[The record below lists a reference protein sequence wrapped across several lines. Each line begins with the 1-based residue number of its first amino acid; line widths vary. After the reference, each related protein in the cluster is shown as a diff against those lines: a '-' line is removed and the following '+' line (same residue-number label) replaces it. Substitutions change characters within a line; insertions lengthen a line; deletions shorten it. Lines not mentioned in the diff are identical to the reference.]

1 MRLQLALDLVT
12 LKEARALLEDLGD
25 LLDIIEIGTPLI
37 VREGVKAVAEIKRA
51 FPELVVLADLKI
63 MDGGAHEARIAFEA
77 GADIV
82 TVLGVAYDATIQGAV
97 DEARACGKQVMAD
110 LIAAPDASRRAG
122 ETDAIGV
129 NYICVHTA
137 VDVQTQGL
145 DPLEE
150 LRLVMP
156 VLRQA
161 GMAVA
166 GGVKPEIMADIV
178 SYRPEIVVVGGFI
191 TGCAEPRRAAREIR
205 RLFV

>member
-12 LKEARALLEDLGD
+12 LREAQALLEGVGD
-25 LLDIIEIGTPLI
+25 LLDIVEVGTPLI

-51 FPELVVLADLKI
+51 FPELAVLADLKI

-77 GADIV
+77 GADIA
-82 TVLGVAYDATIQGAV
+82 TVLGVAHDATIQGAV
-97 DEARACGKQVMAD
+97 DEARTCGKQVMAD
-110 LIAAPDASRRAG
+110 LIAAPDAPDRAG
-122 ETDAIGV
+122 EVDAMGV

-150 LRLVMP
+150 LRLVRP
-156 VLRQA
+156 ALRRA

-166 GGVKPEIMADIV
+166 GGVRPEIMADIA
-178 SYRPEIVVVGGFI
+178 SYCPEIVVVGGFI
-191 TGCAEPRRAAREIR
+191 TGHAEPRRAAREIR
-205 RLFV
+205 ELFV